1 MILTKNNKIFLPFFF
16 LILSCTNSTNNNS
29 NYKFESIP
37 DNFITNP
44 TITISKKNI
53 ISLKTAADFLIKNE
67 SENTRLKGNV
77 IADFFNDLG
86 EHTSVLNAD
95 SAIINE
101 TDNSFSAYGNVQI
114 LSDSGF
120 VLTTK
125 KIYWDRNYNKVIS
138 EDSVRFTTEKND
150 TLYGIGFE
158 SDIDLSNWKILKPTG
173 VTYRIN

>member
-53 ISLKTAADFLIKNE
+53 TSLKTAADFLIKNE

-138 EDSVRFTTEKND
+138 EDSVRFTTEKMIHY
-150 TLYGIGFE
+150 T
-158 SDIDLSNWKILKPTG
+158 
-173 VTYRIN
+173 V